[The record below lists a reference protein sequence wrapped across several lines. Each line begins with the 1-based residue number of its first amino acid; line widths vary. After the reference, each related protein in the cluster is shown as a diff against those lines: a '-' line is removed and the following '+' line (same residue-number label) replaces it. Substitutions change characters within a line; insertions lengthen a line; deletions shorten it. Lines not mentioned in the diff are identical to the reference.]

1 MAIAI
6 AIVLAFLSLAFVLYP
21 LYRRTS
27 DPSSDQPVAVQKLR
41 PTRDVETLEES
52 EQTARDAIQE
62 VELDY
67 QLGNIAEPDYRS
79 LRERYM
85 QRAMVALKS
94 RYEHEQE
101 IDEEIEEQLRKLKES
116 KEPQK
121 SQVSPES
128 QEFKEA
134 KEAKE

>member
-1 MAIAI
+1 MMAIAI

-21 LYRRTS
+21 LYRRPSETTT
-27 DPSSDQPVAVQKLR
+27 DPPISAQKNRVEVQ
-41 PTRDVETLEES
+41 TLEES
-52 EQTARDAIQE
+52 EQSARDAIQE

-101 IDEEIEEQLRKLKES
+101 IDEEIEEQLRKLKE
-116 KEPQK
+116 
-121 SQVSPES
+121 
-128 QEFKEA
+128 A
-134 KEAKE
+134 KEFHEKTDN